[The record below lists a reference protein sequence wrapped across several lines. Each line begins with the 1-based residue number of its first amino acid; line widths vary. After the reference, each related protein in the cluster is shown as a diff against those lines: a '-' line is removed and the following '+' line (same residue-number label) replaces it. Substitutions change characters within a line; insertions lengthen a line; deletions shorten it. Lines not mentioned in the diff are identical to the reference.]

1 MKIGLVGF
9 AGSGKTTVFNAMTG
23 LDIPVGFG
31 GKMRMGSVRVPDER
45 VDKLSNLFE
54 PKKTTYAEITFCDV
68 PGEHGAAKQ
77 GLSPGALQQI
87 REQDA
92 LGLVLRNFVNPALE
106 DDPDPLA
113 DLEAFHTESILADL
127 GIVERRLERLKKDR
141 SDLLEQE
148 TFEKMKDLLE
158 QEKPLRSLS
167 GSELNRAGLKGYGL
181 LTDIPV
187 LVVLNCEESRA
198 GDPLPKDIKN
208 RLDELFADGISLS
221 ASVESEIAEL
231 DAEDQEE
238 FLGDLGV
245 TEPALSRLI
254 RTSYDLLDLISFFTV
269 GTDEVR
275 AWNILR
281 GTNAPGA
288 SGCIHTDLERGFIRA
303 EITPCETLLELGS
316 EQAVKEAGK
325 LQVVGKDHIVEDGDI
340 MHVRFNV

>member
-45 VDKLSNLFE
+45 VDKLSGLFE
-54 PKKTTYAEITFCDV
+54 PKKTTYAEITFCDI
-68 PGEHGAAKQ
+68 PGEHGAAKK
-77 GLSPGALQQI
+77 GLSPAALQQI

-92 LGLVLRNFVNPALE
+92 VGLVLRDFVSPALE
-106 DDPDPLA
+106 EKPDPLG

-141 SDLLEQE
+141 SDPLEQDV
-148 TFEKMKDLLE
+148 FAKMKAVLE
-158 QEKPLRSLS
+158 EEKPLRSL
-167 GSELNRAGLKGYGL
+167 GDEELNRDQLKGYGL

-187 LVVLNCEESRA
+187 LVVLNCEEARA
-198 GDPLPKDIKN
+198 GESLPADLKD
-208 RLDELFADGISLS
+208 RLRELFADGISLS
-221 ASVESEIAEL
+221 AAVESEIAEL
-231 DAEDQEE
+231 DSADQEE
-238 FLGDLGV
+238 FLSDLGV
-245 TEPALSRLI
+245 SESALSQLI

-281 GTNAPGA
+281 GTNASGA
-288 SGCIHTDLERGFIRA
+288 AGCIHTDLERGFIRA
-303 EITPCETLLELGS
+303 EVTPCETLLQFGS
-316 EQAVKEAGK
+316 EQAVKDAGK
-325 LQVVGKDHIVEDGDI
+325 LQVVGKDHLVKDGDI

>member
-1 MKIGLVGF
+1 M
-9 AGSGKTTVFNAMTG
+9 
-23 LDIPVGFG
+23 
-31 GKMRMGSVRVPDER
+31 
-45 VDKLSNLFE
+45 
-54 PKKTTYAEITFCDV
+54 
-68 PGEHGAAKQ
+68 
-77 GLSPGALQQI
+77 
-87 REQDA
+87 
-92 LGLVLRNFVNPALE
+92 
-106 DDPDPLA
+106 
-113 DLEAFHTESILADL
+113 
-127 GIVERRLERLKKDR
+127 
-141 SDLLEQE
+141 
-148 TFEKMKDLLE
+148 
-158 QEKPLRSLS
+158 
-167 GSELNRAGLKGYGL
+167 
-181 LTDIPV
+181 
-187 LVVLNCEESRA
+187 
-198 GDPLPKDIKN
+198 PKDIKN

-245 TEPALSRLI
+245 AEPALSRLI

-275 AWNILR
+275 AWNILK
-281 GTNAPGA
+281 GTNASGA